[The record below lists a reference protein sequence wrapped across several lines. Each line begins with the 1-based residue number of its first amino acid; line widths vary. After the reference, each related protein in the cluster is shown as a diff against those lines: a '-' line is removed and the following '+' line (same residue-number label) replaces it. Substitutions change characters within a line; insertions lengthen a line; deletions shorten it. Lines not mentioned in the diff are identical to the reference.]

1 MWAAQAAKLGY
12 RWKVG
17 NGKKVRLWEDNW
29 LGPSSLAIQFWP
41 LYRIVVEQG
50 KTIADLWDGNVLKC
64 SFRRNLSPEL
74 YGVWLEVKELVST
87 IHLSNDEDSLIWQF
101 STKGT
106 YSSQSLYKIINFRG
120 IHLVHIP
127 ALWSIKVP
135 LRVLFF
141 LWLLAN
147 NRVLT
152 RDNLA
157 KMREVNDPTC
167 FFCDEKES
175 VSHLFFHYC
184 VAKHVWEFI
193 SVWLNRVVG
202 TDFEFVASL
211 RIANKNFMVCN
222 TVTSAVIWVIWKLR
236 NSLCFQG
243 VPWSG
248 MNKVFAMVG
257 RMLRSWL
264 PMFKLDI

>member
-1 MWAAQAAKLGY
+1 MQAAHLGVH
-12 RWKVG
+12 WVVG
-17 NGKKVRLWEDNW
+17 NGERVRFSEDQW
-29 LGPSSLAIQFWP
+29 LGNTSLAILFWA
-41 LYRIVVEQG
+41 LYVINEQHG
-50 KTIADLWDGNVLKC
+50 KSVREVWDGEELQL
-64 SFRRNLSPEL
+64 SFRRNVSERLMNMWEEL
-74 YGVWLEVKELVST
+74 RSAMENIELKEE
-87 IHLSNDEDSLIWQF
+87 EDHILWSYN
-101 STKGT
+101 SSGK
-106 YSSQSLYKIINFRG
+106 YSVQSLYTIINHRG
-120 IHLVHIP
+120 VIPVFVHAVWKLHIP
-127 ALWSIKVP
+127 P
-135 LRVLFF
+135 RVQFF

-243 VPWSG
+243 LPWSG

>member
-1 MWAAQAAKLGY
+1 
-12 RWKVG
+12 
-17 NGKKVRLWEDNW
+17 
-29 LGPSSLAIQFWP
+29 
-41 LYRIVVEQG
+41 
-50 KTIADLWDGNVLKC
+50 
-64 SFRRNLSPEL
+64 
-74 YGVWLEVKELVST
+74 
-87 IHLSNDEDSLIWQF
+87 
-101 STKGT
+101 
-106 YSSQSLYKIINFRG
+106 
-120 IHLVHIP
+120 
-127 ALWSIKVP
+127 
-135 LRVLFF
+135 
-141 LWLLAN
+141 
-147 NRVLT
+147 
-152 RDNLA
+152 
-157 KMREVNDPTC
+157 MREVNNPTC